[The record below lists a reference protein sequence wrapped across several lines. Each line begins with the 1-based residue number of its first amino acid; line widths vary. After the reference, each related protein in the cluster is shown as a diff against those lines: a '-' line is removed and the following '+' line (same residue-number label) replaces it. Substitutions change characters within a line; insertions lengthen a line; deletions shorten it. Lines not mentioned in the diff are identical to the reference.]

1 MRPSD
6 NAIRFDTLRTEYERF
21 TFQRYDFNLDKG
33 DLHISFT
40 FSLDHIVF
48 HPKLHIPARSFYN
61 WHSISKDELDTL
73 VFHIGMVELISYW
86 KLACPKK
93 VIIKPF
99 VLTERQI
106 IWWKKLYYNGLGEFF
121 YLNNIKVSFEDF
133 MNIECQSTSTFSR
146 VSIPVTER
154 VMVPIGG
161 GKDSAVT
168 LELVKDE
175 LGCIPMI
182 INPRGA
188 TLDTIAAGGYSLDD
202 SAIVQRHLDPLMLK
216 MNQEGFLNGH
226 TPFSALLAFVS
237 ILLGLTCRCRYIALS
252 NESSA
257 NESTVPGTNIN
268 HQYSKSIEFEADF
281 RDYVADNIHDNIQYF
296 SFLRPLNELQIASLL
311 SRFDAYHYIFR
322 SCNVG
327 SKTDIWCGTCPK
339 CLFTYLILSPFLSR
353 EKLSEIFGKDML
365 CDESLRHILRELDG
379 RSAVKPFECV
389 GTIEEVRA
397 CESYLINTIA
407 QPEHTILDDA
417 TPSDTS
423 IEELLKQFNERHFL
437 PPVFLN
443 IMKGALHV

>member
-21 TFQRYDFNLDKG
+21 TFQRYDYNLDKG
-33 DLHISFT
+33 EIHITFT
-40 FSLDHIVF
+40 FCLDHIVF
-48 HPKLHIPARSFYN
+48 HPELNIPARSFYK
-61 WHSISKDELDTL
+61 WDLMSKSDIDTL
-73 VFHIGMVELISYW
+73 VFHIGMIELISYW

-93 VIIKPF
+93 VIILPHT
-99 VLTERQI
+99 LSEHQI
-106 IWWKKLYYNGLGEFF
+106 SWWKKLYYNGLGEFF
-121 YLNNIKVSFEDF
+121 FLNNIKVSFDDF
-133 MNIECQSTSTFSR
+133 MSIESHSTTPFSKID
-146 VSIPVTER
+146 SIVTDR
-154 VMVPIGG
+154 VMAPIGG

-168 LELVKDE
+168 LELIKDKFN
-175 LGCIPMI
+175 CIPMI

-188 TLDTIAAGGYSLDD
+188 TLNTITAGGYNIDD
-202 SAIVQRHLDPLMLK
+202 AAIVLRHLDPLMLK

-237 ILLGLTCRCRYIALS
+237 LLLGLASRCQYIALS

-281 RDYVADNIHDNIQYF
+281 RAYVADNIHDKIQYF

-311 SRFDAYHYIFR
+311 SRYDAYHSIFK

-327 SKTDIWCGTCPK
+327 SKSDVWCGACPK
-339 CLFTYLILSPFLSR
+339 CLFTWLILSPFLSR
-353 EKLSEIFGKDML
+353 EKLSSIFGKDML
-365 CDESLRHILRELDG
+365 CDDSLRDTLKELDG

-397 CESYLINTIA
+397 CESYLINNLPH
-407 QPEHTILDDA
+407 PEFTILDSA
-417 TPSDTS
+417 PVSNTT
-423 IEELLKQFNERHFL
+423 IEDLLNQFNERNFL